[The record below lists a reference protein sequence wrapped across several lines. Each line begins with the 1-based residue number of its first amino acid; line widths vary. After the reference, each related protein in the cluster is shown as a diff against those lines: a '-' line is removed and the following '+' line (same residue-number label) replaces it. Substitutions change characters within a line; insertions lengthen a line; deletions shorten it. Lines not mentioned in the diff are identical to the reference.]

1 MLELVIICIVVLLIV
16 FSLLSHRRR
25 VAWPGTLH
33 RIHAGVI
40 HRAEWMAPE
49 EILRIVEDH
58 YLIAQQWSA
67 GALFVGYIKFL
78 REAPRYFSG
87 NYLKRQTKI
96 ADAQVKS
103 LRSGVRFVGVLR
115 AKHRIRVRHFSDD
128 GLSCYLVDHQSV
140 RLMVTYEYWQRRE
153 LHTQLLEPGAY
164 VYRMIYDRASKRW
177 KIDDLVQQLPRGW
190 EERAMTT
197 SVLPLDESLPIV
209 SGRDT

>member
-1 MLELVIICIVVLLIV
+1 MLELVIIGIVILLIASTLV
-16 FSLLSHRRR
+16 AQRRR
-25 VAWPGTLH
+25 VAWPGTLY
-33 RIHAGVI
+33 RLHAGVI
-40 HRAEWMAPE
+40 HRAEWIAPD
-49 EILRIVEDH
+49 EILRIVEEH
-58 YLIAQQWSA
+58 YLAAQQWSA
-67 GALFVGYIKFL
+67 EALFVGYIKFL

-128 GLSCYLVDHQSV
+128 GLTCYVVDHQPV

-164 VYRMIYDRASKRW
+164 VYLMRYDRGVKRW

-190 EERAMTT
+190 EDKAMST
-197 SVLPLDESLPIV
+197 SMLPLDESLPIA